1 MDVAPSRKA
10 NVIVVSE
17 QAEVRDI
24 FAANAPYLERL
35 AAASGV
41 LVRKDRTEVPKDA
54 VSVVIEGAVIY
65 IPAEELLD
73 IGKEIGRLEKEKQRL
88 EKELERV
95 KGKLA
100 NKGFIEKAPADVV
113 KAEKEKRDKYQDM
126 MDKVMERLGS
136 LK

>member
-1 MDVAPSRKA
+1 
-10 NVIVVSE
+10 
-17 QAEVRDI
+17 
-24 FAANAPYLERL
+24 
-35 AAASGV
+35 
-41 LVRKDRTEVPKDA
+41 
-54 VSVVIEGAVIY
+54 VIY